1 MAVSAARKLYIT
13 MATQTPATDS
23 LYACEAK
30 RGLKITLDP
39 IREPAPVIAFDT
51 KTPTDID
58 PNSFVIC
65 ADHGVWD
72 VDCGCSE
79 KEK

>member
-1 MAVSAARKLYIT
+1 MNTIT
-13 MATQTPATDS
+13 QAPSATDS
-23 LYACEAK
+23 QTMLEKAEGK

-39 IREPAPVIAFDT
+39 IRPAAPVIAFDT
-51 KTPTDID
+51 KTPTQID
-58 PNSFVIC
+58 PQSFVIC

-79 KEK
+79 KAQS